1 MKMNKI
7 YKLAS
12 IISRFI
18 NKSTTNK
25 KHVAA
30 VIKNGKIVNIRS
42 NTPGVHAEYLA
53 VIDALKCYKSCKT
66 VLVIRYENGL
76 FKNSLP
82 CKECIEKLKLN
93 VKKIIYSTGNS
104 NCPFIIKRMNE
115 VYNDWQSNLIRKCT
129 DRIYTK

>member
-12 IISRFI
+12 IISRLVE
-18 NKSTTNK
+18 KSTTNR

-42 NTPGVHAEYLA
+42 NTPGIHAEYLA
-53 VIDALKCYKSCKT
+53 VLDALKWHKTCKT
-66 VLVIRYENGL
+66 VLVIRYDKGL

-104 NCPFIIKRMNE
+104 KCPFIITRIQDIS
-115 VYNDWQSNLIRKCT
+115 NDWQSNLIRKCT

>member
-12 IISRFI
+12 IISRLVE
-18 NKSTTNK
+18 KSTTNK

-42 NTPGVHAEYLA
+42 NTPGIHAEYLA
-53 VIDALKCYKSCKT
+53 VVDALKFHKNCKT
-66 VLVIRYENGL
+66 VLVIRYEKGI

-93 VKKIIYSTGNS
+93 VKKIIYSTGNN
-104 NCPFIIKRMNE
+104 NCPFIIKRVDE
-115 VYNDWQSNLIRKCT
+115 ISNDWQSNLIRKCR
-129 DRIYTK
+129 DRIYVK